1 MEQLSLGRRLA
12 AAAVMVTVL
21 LGVPLLAG
29 SVVGGPTG
37 ALAAGLGGFFSLL
50 LVLRAGGRIARR
62 ALPVLVLVIAAAAV
76 TVGTWWWVALLVL
89 LGVLAGAGSTRGL
102 LVPWALA
109 GMLAG
114 STPPLAQGEDLAAR
128 LALAAAAGLYVLL
141 VSRRLGLPEE
151 VTALRAPAGSAVAVA
166 VTLGA
171 VVGIAATIALRWSD
185 PHAYW
190 VPVTVF
196 LLSMPT
202 PGVRIDHGARQ
213 RLLGTAGGLV
223 VAFPV
228 VAAGVPETPRLALAV
243 VLVLLVVVLPRP
255 LWLNA
260 ALVTALLVVL
270 LDAPS
275 SGATVGTTR
284 LLDVAIAS
292 VLVVAGVAVLTWWA
306 GRHPPGAAQRAVTGD
321 LVQGQRDV
329 AAGP

>member
-1 MEQLSLGRRLA
+1 MEHLSLRRRLP
-12 AAAVMVTVL
+12 AAAVMVAVL

-29 SVVGGPTG
+29 AVVGGSTG
-37 ALAAGLGGFFSLL
+37 ALAAGLGGFFSLV

-76 TVGTWWWVALLVL
+76 TVGTWWWVALLML

-114 STPPLAQGEDLAAR
+114 STPPLGEGEDLAVR
-128 LALAAAAGLYVLL
+128 LAVAAVAGLYVLL
-141 VSRRLGLPEE
+141 VSRRLGLPDD
-151 VTALRAPAGSAVAVA
+151 VPTLRAPPGSAVAIG
-166 VTLGA
+166 VTLG
-171 VVGIAATIALRWSD
+171 VMVGIAATIALQWSD

-223 VAFPV
+223 AAFPV
-228 VAAGVPETPRLALAV
+228 VVAGVPETPRLVLAV

-255 LWLNA
+255 RWLNA
-260 ALVTALLVVL
+260 ALVTTLLVLL

-275 SGATVGTTR
+275 GGVTVGTTR

-292 VLVVAGVAVLTWWA
+292 ALVVAGVAALTWW
-306 GRHPPGAAQRAVTGD
+306 GRRHSPGAAQHAVTDD
-321 LVQGQRDV
+321 LMRGQRDV
-329 AAGP
+329 TAGP